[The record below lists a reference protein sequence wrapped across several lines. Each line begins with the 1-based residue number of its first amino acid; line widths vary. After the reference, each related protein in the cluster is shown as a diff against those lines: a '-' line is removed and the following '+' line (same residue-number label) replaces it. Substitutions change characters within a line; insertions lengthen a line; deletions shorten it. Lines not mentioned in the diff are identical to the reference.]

1 MTNAGIIEKGS
12 RAESRSLADILRE
25 RPGHDFSDSFGKLR
39 PLVVDSRGTRL
50 IDFVKT
56 LTPRYGAVHR
66 DIALGYFFLVATMV
80 AAIAAEANGLWRA
93 PVIVL
98 GAVSVGYWIAYL
110 QLFIH
115 EGAHWN
121 LAADREKSDRI
132 CNGFIAWLAGLD
144 VKRYRRVHFQ
154 HHRALGMIDD
164 SENSYFFPL
173 NVVFL
178 LKGLFGIRVV
188 EVLLARDEIAQGK
201 GTEGESDAPSL
212 GVHPSLVA
220 AAVFHASVC
229 VVLLLLGYWAS
240 ALAWACGVGMVF
252 PLLGALRQ
260 LLEHRADD
268 ARSDVDYRQVGHG
281 AVARIFGGGLFAGT
295 FGGGGFNRHLLHH
308 WEPVV
313 SYTRLADLERF
324 LLDTPLR
331 EVMQSRTTTYGRV
344 FRKLLLGAGRRES
357 AA

>member
-1 MTNAGIIEKGS
+1 MTDGRSIES
-12 RAESRSLADILRE
+12 TSLADLLQE
-25 RPGHDFSDSFGKLR
+25 RPGHDFSDAFGKIR
-39 PLVVDSRGTRL
+39 PLIADSHGTKL

-56 LTPRYGAVHR
+56 LKPRYGVVHR
-66 DIALGYFFLVATMV
+66 DIALGYFFLVVTMV
-80 AAIAAEANGLWRA
+80 AAVAAEATGLWWG
-93 PVIVL
+93 PIVLL
-98 GAVSVGYWIAYL
+98 GAVSIGYWIAYL

-121 LAADREKSDRI
+121 LAADREASDRI
-132 CNGFIAWLAGLD
+132 CNWSVAWLAGLD
-144 VKRYRRVHFQ
+144 VKRYRRIHFQ

-173 NVVFL
+173 NVAFL
-178 LKGLFGIRVV
+178 LKGLFGIRVI
-188 EVLLARDEIAQGK
+188 EVLLTREEIAPRK
-201 GTEGESDAPSL
+201 VLEGEATTPSL
-212 GVHPSLVA
+212 GVHASLVV

-229 VVLLLLGYWAS
+229 LVLLLLGYWAS
-240 ALAWACGVGMVF
+240 ALVWACGVGMVF

-268 ARSDVDYRQVGHG
+268 ARSDIDYRQVGHG

-331 EVMQSRTTTYGRV
+331 EIMRSRTTTYGRV
-344 FRKLLLGAGRRES
+344 FRVLLFGVGRPGS